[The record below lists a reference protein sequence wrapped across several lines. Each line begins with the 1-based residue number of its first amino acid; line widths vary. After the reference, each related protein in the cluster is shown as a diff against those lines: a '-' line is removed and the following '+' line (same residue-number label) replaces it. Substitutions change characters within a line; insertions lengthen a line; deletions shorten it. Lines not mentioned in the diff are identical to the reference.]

1 MTTSS
6 DSPSTELGTHKAPH
20 QDYRHLD
27 REKLTP
33 MFQHYTEV
41 KEQNPGALLLYR
53 VGDFFECFFQDSV
66 IISRELELILTSK
79 EGGKEIGR
87 VAMTGVPHHALER
100 YARVLVEKGYSVAI
114 CDQVEDAAYELG
126 TEKAALPEPREGRA
140 AAGRAET
147 HARQAGQ
154 QSQVEAA
161 DVNPQQVV
169 K

>member
-1 MTTSS
+1 MTTTS

-20 QDYRHLD
+20 KDYRHLD

-66 IISRELELILTSK
+66 IISLELELILTSK

-100 YARVLVEKGYSVAI
+100 YARVLVEKGYSVLF
-114 CDQVEDAAYELG
+114 V
-126 TEKAALPEPREGRA
+126 TR
-140 AAGRAET
+140 
-147 HARQAGQ
+147 
-154 QSQVEAA
+154 
-161 DVNPQQVV
+161 
-169 K
+169 